1 VCFGCVVR
9 VELIVQE
16 PTMSLF
22 GASLAEGVLPRHPL
36 RELPMAGICER
47 WTGELVIPGAG
58 AVVARGVGDP
68 LFEKISC
75 PVPLRTGMS

>member
-1 VCFGCVVR
+1 
-9 VELIVQE
+9 
-16 PTMSLF
+16 
-22 GASLAEGVLPRHPL
+22 
-36 RELPMAGICER
+36 MAGICER